1 MNYSALSPG
10 SAAPTFFLDLLGLFQ
25 VALVGFGLSTPLQC
39 MAKALAMLLR
49 VPLAFDTASA
59 KALEAPGKPE
69 LMCSSSKCGKN
80 GQEKG

>member
-1 MNYSALSPG
+1 
-10 SAAPTFFLDLLGLFQ
+10 
-25 VALVGFGLSTPLQC
+25 

-49 VPLAFDTASA
+49 VPLAFDAASA